1 MKQAVILAGGAG
13 TRLKPLTDNIPKPM
27 IDINGKP
34 FILYIIEYLKKSG
47 IKNVVLCTGYLADKI
62 SDYFGN
68 GKKYGVDI
76 RYSVEKKFLGTAG
89 AIKLADNLLED
100 EFFVLNGDTYLPIDY
115 TDVLRK
121 FKEKN
126 KTGLMVAYDHSEWT
140 AEENTAID
148 QDEMVI
154 AYGKREPL
162 KIGNQLIES
171 RSEIEVIS
179 PACFKYID
187 AGVYV
192 FKKEILGIIEKDK
205 FVSLEGDVYPEL
217 IKKKQLC
224 AYISSQR
231 YYDLGTPER
240 LEIIKKVLK

>member
-126 KTGLMVAYDHSEWT
+126 KTGLMVAYDNSEWT

-148 QDEMVI
+148 QAEMVI
-154 AYGKREPL
+154 AYGKKEPL
-162 KIGNQLIES
+162 KKGNEIINVKS
-171 RSEIEVIS
+171 FGSEE
-179 PACFKYID
+179 FKFID

-192 FKKEILGIIEKDK
+192 FKKEVLDIIEKDK